1 MQHFPI
7 FMVILSIPALT
18 NSQSGDH
25 LCGSELTLMLE
36 LVCGGQYFG
45 SASHSKRSSH
55 LFSINDNKMK
65 SPEILKAELKSINI
79 QKRGGV
85 VDECCVRSCTFET
98 LQSYCLHPQS
108 ETQNS
113 KEEQKQTDRISTTT
127 TTTVSTTLLMIP
139 ETTTSRIR
147 SRQRSRWFFLYALGR
162 NPTRHPHYPY

>member
-1 MQHFPI
+1 
-7 FMVILSIPALT
+7 MVILSIPALT

-45 SASHSKRSSH
+45 SASHSKRSSPF
-55 LFSINDNKMK
+55 FSINGNKMK
-65 SPEILKAELKSINI
+65 SPETQKAESKSINL
-79 QKRGGV
+79 QKRAGV
-85 VDECCVRSCTFET
+85 VDECCVSSCTFET

-127 TTTVSTTLLMIP
+127 TPAVSTTSSLLMIP
-139 ETTTSRIR
+139 DTTTQRIR

-162 NPTRHPHYPY
+162 NPTRLPHYPY